1 MMEQTPKGLKS
12 PAVQTPMDIL
22 RSSKLSL
29 LVLSG
34 QSTIF
39 ESNKN
44 GINPLLE
51 AISVLGRLKL
61 RGTTVVDK
69 VVGKAAALL
78 LAYVRPKVVYCGI
91 ISQRAEEILAKYGIL
106 FYAEQSVP
114 EICRPGSD
122 ELCPFE
128 ESVINVESPVQGYR
142 NIVLRLFSLSESK

>member
-1 MMEQTPKGLKS
+1 MEQTPKGLKS

-22 RSSKLSL
+22 RSSTLSL

-34 QSTIF
+34 QSAIF

-114 EICRPGSD
+114 EICRPSSD

>member
-1 MMEQTPKGLKS
+1 MEQTPRALGS
-12 PAVQTPMDIL
+12 PAVQTPMAIL

-44 GINPLLE
+44 GISPLLE
-51 AISVLGRLKL
+51 SISVLGRLRL

-78 LAYVRPKVVYCGI
+78 LAYARPKVVYCGT

-114 EICRPGSD
+114 EICRPSSD